1 MEVTGQE
8 LQEQEKKIYNPTPL
22 QQSAAFSMPL
32 PSSTLLH
39 YATEAR
45 GGTGDSR
52 NGMASL
58 IHNPTPIST
67 PAPASALGCGARS
80 NSTTATATAALLPAT
95 DTDAAL
101 RYRQCLRNHAA
112 SLGGHILDGCCE
124 FMPRSDDALKCAACG
139 CHRSFHR
146 RDTDIN
152 SSLRDLQN
160 GTHGRV
166 PLLLPPPHLS
176 LPDHNL
182 KLFGSAGV
190 LLHTGASVG
199 AATESSTE
207 ELMLGAVPQQR
218 FTVSK
223 KRFRTK
229 FTAEQKEMMMAFAE
243 KVGWRMQ
250 KQHEAA
256 VEQFCGE
263 VGVSRQVLKVWMHN
277 NKNSLRKQ
285 QQQEEEEDE
294 EEEEEQHH
302 HHQEEMPEA

>member
-1 MEVTGQE
+1 
-8 LQEQEKKIYNPTPL
+8 
-22 QQSAAFSMPL
+22 
-32 PSSTLLH
+32 
-39 YATEAR
+39 
-45 GGTGDSR
+45 
-52 NGMASL
+52 MASL
-58 IHNPTPIST
+58 IHNPTPISA
-67 PAPASALGCGARS
+67 PALASALGGGGRS
-80 NSTTATATAALLPAT
+80 NSAILPAT

-101 RYRQCLRNHAA
+101 RYRECLRNHAA

-146 RDTDIN
+146 RDTDVN
-152 SSLRDLQN
+152 SPLRDLQN
-160 GTHGRV
+160 GSHGR
-166 PLLLPPPHLS
+166 
-176 LPDHNL
+176 
-182 KLFGSAGV
+182 LFGSAGI
-190 LLHTGASVG
+190 LLHSGASVG

-218 FTVSK
+218 LTVSK

-229 FTAEQKEMMMAFAE
+229 FTADQKERMMAFAE

-285 QQQEEEEDE
+285 QQQEEEE
-294 EEEEEQHH
+294 EEEEEQQQHH
-302 HHQEEMPEA
+302 EMPEA

>member
-1 MEVTGQE
+1 MEVRGQE
-8 LQEQEKKIYNPTPL
+8 LQEQEKIYNPTPL
-22 QQSAAFSMPL
+22 QQSAAFTMPL

-45 GGTGDSR
+45 GGT
-52 NGMASL
+52 A
-58 IHNPTPIST
+58 
-67 PAPASALGCGARS
+67 PALASALGSGGRS
-80 NSTTATATAALLPAT
+80 NSTTTTTAAAALLPAT

-101 RYRQCLRNHAA
+101 RYRECLRNHAA

-146 RDTDIN
+146 RDTDMN
-152 SSLRDLQN
+152 SPLRDLQN

-166 PLLLPPPHLS
+166 PLLLPPHHLS
-176 LPDHNL
+176 LPSTGHDHNL
-182 KLFGSAGV
+182 KLFGSAGI

-229 FTAEQKEMMMAFAE
+229 FTAEQKERMMAFAE

-277 NKNSLRKQ
+277 NKNALRKQ
-285 QQQEEEEDE
+285 QQQEEEEE
-294 EEEEEQHH
+294 EEEEEVEEQQQHH
-302 HHQEEMPEA
+302 HEMPEA

>member
-1 MEVTGQE
+1 MEVKGQE
-8 LQEQEKKIYNPTPL
+8 LQEQEKIYEPTPL
-22 QQSAAFSMPL
+22 QQSAAFAMPL

-39 YATEAR
+39 YATDAR
-45 GGTGDSR
+45 GGTGDAR

-58 IHNPTPIST
+58 IHNPTPISA
-67 PAPASALGCGARS
+67 PALASALGGGGRS
-80 NSTTATATAALLPAT
+80 NSATAAILPAT

-101 RYRQCLRNHAA
+101 RYRECLRNHAA

-146 RDTDIN
+146 RDTDVN
-152 SSLRDLQN
+152 SPLRDLQN
-160 GTHGRV
+160 GSHGRV

-176 LPDHNL
+176 LPSTAHDHNL
-182 KLFGSAGV
+182 KLFGSAGI
-190 LLHTGASVG
+190 LLHSGASVG

-218 FTVSK
+218 LTVSK

-229 FTAEQKEMMMAFAE
+229 FTADQKERMMAFAE
-243 KVGWRMQ
+243 KVRWRMQ

-285 QQQEEEEDE
+285 QQQEEEEE
-294 EEEEEQHH
+294 E
-302 HHQEEMPEA
+302 

>member
-1 MEVTGQE
+1 
-8 LQEQEKKIYNPTPL
+8 
-22 QQSAAFSMPL
+22 
-32 PSSTLLH
+32 
-39 YATEAR
+39 
-45 GGTGDSR
+45 
-52 NGMASL
+52 MASL
-58 IHNPTPIST
+58 IHNPTPISA
-67 PAPASALGCGARS
+67 PALASALGGGGRS
-80 NSTTATATAALLPAT
+80 NSAILPAT

-101 RYRQCLRNHAA
+101 RYRECLRNHAA

-146 RDTDIN
+146 RDTDVN
-152 SSLRDLQN
+152 SPLRDL
-160 GTHGRV
+160 H
-166 PLLLPPPHLS
+166 
-176 LPDHNL
+176 
-182 KLFGSAGV
+182 
-190 LLHTGASVG
+190 ASVG

-218 FTVSK
+218 LTVSK

-229 FTAEQKEMMMAFAE
+229 FTADQKERMMAFAE

-285 QQQEEEEDE
+285 QQQEEEE
-294 EEEEEQHH
+294 EEEEEQQQHH
-302 HHQEEMPEA
+302 EMPEA

>member
-1 MEVTGQE
+1 
-8 LQEQEKKIYNPTPL
+8 
-22 QQSAAFSMPL
+22 MPL

-39 YATEAR
+39 YATDAR
-45 GGTGDSR
+45 GGTGDAR

-58 IHNPTPIST
+58 IHNPTPISA
-67 PAPASALGCGARS
+67 PALASALGGGGRS
-80 NSTTATATAALLPAT
+80 NSAILPAT

-101 RYRQCLRNHAA
+101 RYRECLRNHAA

-146 RDTDIN
+146 RDTDVN
-152 SSLRDLQN
+152 SPLRDLQN
-160 GTHGRV
+160 GSHGR
-166 PLLLPPPHLS
+166 
-176 LPDHNL
+176 
-182 KLFGSAGV
+182 SAGI
-190 LLHTGASVG
+190 LLHSGASVG
-199 AATESSTE
+199 AAT
-207 ELMLGAVPQQR
+207 
-218 FTVSK
+218 
-223 KRFRTK
+223 RFRTK
-229 FTAEQKEMMMAFAE
+229 FTADQKERMMAFAE

-285 QQQEEEEDE
+285 QQQEEEE
-294 EEEEEQHH
+294 EEEEEQQQHH
-302 HHQEEMPEA
+302 EMPEA